1 VQEIVA
7 STYFNPDVFA
17 FNDYYPYGM
26 LLNNRHGSVD
36 ADAYR
41 YGFQGQER
49 DDEVKGE
56 GNSYNYKYRMHDPRL
71 GRFFAVDPLAQLYTW
86 NSTYAFSENR
96 VIDGIDLEGSE
107 WKSKN
112 KWSDVMPNSSTMT
125 YAEGWRIE
133 SKKIYETYLKLG
145 KTDDCANHVFNG
157 FIEYAARHELSF
169 HLNGRD
175 TGDARVFDNDL
186 MKYESVAALQEAVG
200 ESYGA
205 ADIYYES
212 LFMSVNNFE
221 NVQPGDILSFDNT
234 SFWGYGQETY
244 HANTVTA
251 VEGDNIT
258 AIQGSQPAEITRRE
272 YTQSDFKGWYS
283 YKAKVFS
290 WNFGYM
296 DKYKD
301 YNSSKERWSKFYE
314 IRDRIL
320 AEYKDWGYGDGTIR
334 GVHTQLGDA
343 INFAAQHEL
352 DTGESLY
359 GTYIYK
365 SQEQDDNGDYIQSG
379 GEWIDDKP

>member
-1 VQEIVA
+1 
-7 STYFNPDVFA
+7 
-17 FNDYYPYGM
+17 M
-26 LLNNRHGSVD
+26 LLPNRHGSVD

-41 YGFQGQER
+41 YGFQGQEK

-112 KWSDVMPNSSTMT
+112 KWSDLMPNSSTTT

-169 HLNGRD
+169 HLNGKD

-186 MKYESVAALQEAVG
+186 MKFESVSSLQDAVG

-205 ADIYYES
+205 ADIYNES
-212 LFMSVNNFE
+212 LFHSIGKFE
-221 NVQPGDILSFDNT
+221 NVKPGDILSIDST
-234 SFWGYGQETY
+234 PFWGWFGNGPY
-244 HANTVTA
+244 HSTT
-251 VEGDNIT
+251 IT
-258 AIQGSQPAEITRRE
+258 EVQGSDITTIGGNLPE
-272 YTQSDFKGWYS
+272 AILKKDYS
-283 YKAKVFS
+283 ESEFGRYDAKIFS

-301 YNSSKERWSKFYE
+301 YNSSKERWDKYNE
-314 IRDRIL
+314 IRNRIL
-320 AEYKDWGYGDGTIR
+320 SEFENMGIGDGTID
-334 GVHTQLGDA
+334 GVPTTFGD
-343 INFAAQHEL
+343 IVNFATQQEL
-352 DTGESLY
+352 DTGKSY
-359 GTYIYK
+359 FGTYK
-365 SQEQDDNGDYIQSG
+365 KVKWNQDENGDYQRNG
-379 GEWIDDKP
+379 GYHEVEENKL